1 MSTQIPVS
9 VVESIP
15 APASAR
21 AVLPLPS
28 GTGGAALE
36 SGCAAFARNRRRSA
50 VPTRMDPKRLGTA
63 LLALSVCSS
72 HLLATQEA
80 PADDAAAFVEANA
93 RRRAR
98 DLPLRATGRVIRAT
112 IGADQEAALQ
122 ALAEQHRAGGCTGEQ
137 LSEQLLALLPVRE
150 VRDISLWIES
160 ETQFAIEERRDTVR
174 DTQSAAAAARLRA
187 GADPSATVVL
197 PSEVIRTLSSGD
209 DVWEVSARGVASL
222 SPIPTR
228 RQELVFVDCALADW
242 SPMLLPAAQVEGQHT
257 AVAFDSVT
265 NGIDLV
271 ISSGAG
277 EGIGEDS
284 LRHRFENLEFP
295 RCSEMRSDWMRAD
308 YLATER
314 DGARVPLATLWRE
327 RVGSTGE
334 WRLEARI
341 FSTIELGAGAQR
353 PSWRLPSL
361 RVEVLSNVATQ
372 SRTVREVL
380 PSWLEGVL
388 VEDWF
393 SIASQQIAAHWG
405 SGDAESDLDGDGVV
419 GAGDFVWVAEWGAGG
434 S

>member
-1 MSTQIPVS
+1 MITGSSLSRVAS
-9 VVESIP
+9 MP
-15 APASAR
+15 ASSSGSAPALRPDGNAVAPSEAGRAASAR
-21 AVLPLPS
+21 V
-28 GTGGAALE
+28 
-36 SGCAAFARNRRRSA
+36 RRRGLA
-50 VPTRMDPKRLGTA
+50 PAHLGSG
-63 LLALSVCSS
+63 LLTLSLCASVV
-72 HLLATQEA
+72 LATHEA

-112 IGADQEAALQ
+112 IGTEQEAAIQ
-122 ALAEQHRAGGCTGEQ
+122 ALAERHRAGGCTSEQ
-137 LSEQLLALLPVRE
+137 FSEQLLALLPVRE

-160 ETQFAIEERRDTVR
+160 ETQFAIEERRDAVR
-174 DTQSAAAAARLRA
+174 DTQSAVIVARLRA
-187 GADPSATVVL
+187 GADPSAKVVL
-197 PSEVIRTLSSGD
+197 PSEVIRTLSSGND
-209 DVWEVSARGVASL
+209 AWEVSARGVASL

-242 SPMLLPAAQVEGQHT
+242 SPMLLPAAQVEGQRT
-257 AVAFDSVT
+257 TVAFDSVT

-271 ISSGAG
+271 IASGSS
-277 EGIGEDS
+277 EGNGDDS

-308 YLATER
+308 YLAVAR
-314 DGARVPLATLWRE
+314 DGTHVPLATLWRE
-327 RVGSTGE
+327 RIGSTSE
-334 WRLEARI
+334 WRLEARV
-341 FSTIELGAGAQR
+341 FSTIELGVGAQR

-361 RVEVLSNVATQ
+361 RVEVVSNAATQ

-388 VEDWF
+388 IEDWF
-393 SIASQQIAAHWG
+393 SVASQQIAAHWG
-405 SGDAESDLDGDGVV
+405 SSDLESDLDGDGVV